1 MATSFRAIV
10 PNHSTWAGRSL
21 VMARQPPPE
30 PAPVVDLQAL
40 QAASGVLQE
49 KMNQDASAVP
59 DLGEMLTIRAC
70 THRVTS
76 NISLMVL
83 H

>member
-1 MATSFRAIV
+1 
-10 PNHSTWAGRSL
+10 
-21 VMARQPPPE
+21 MARQPPPE

-59 DLGEMLTIRAC
+59 DFGEMLTIRTCICIA
-70 THRVTS
+70 TS
-76 NISLMVL
+76 HLSGICP
-83 H
+83 